1 MAKLTT
7 VAWSAPCQQAAVFS
21 DTRSRRALFP
31 LIAALLH
38 WGDTWAP
45 SPGGPPVVF
54 IHDTCGNVT
63 QPMLTCP
70 HCHGEG
76 TTANTRSVPR
86 PGSRPAPE
94 PARQLPARNRW
105 ARTAPL
111 V

>member
-54 IHDTCGNVT
+54 IRDTCGNVT
-63 QPMLTCP
+63 HPMLTCP
-70 HCHGEG
+70 PCHGEV
-76 TTANTRSVPR
+76 TTANTRSARGTRSPPR
-86 PGSRPAPE
+86 PDPPR
-94 PARQLPARNRW
+94 R
-105 ARTAPL
+105 
-111 V
+111 